1 GFSKYKVK
9 GNIHW
14 VSKKYNKKI
23 IVNMYDRLFISEKPG
38 TTNKDFVEELNPNS
52 LKQITCFAEKNIYD
66 NTISTYQ
73 FERHG
78 FFHIDDDS
86 SEENLIFNRTV
97 TLKDSWNK
105 GI

>member
-1 GFSKYKVK
+1 
-9 GNIHW
+9 
-14 VSKKYNKKI
+14 
-23 IVNMYDRLFISEKPG
+23 MYDRLFISELPG
-38 TTNKDFVEELNPNS
+38 TTDKDFVEELNPNS
-52 LKQITCFAEKNIYD
+52 LKKITCFAEKNIYD

-97 TLKDSWNK
+97 TLKDSWKK